1 MNDIADTA
9 PPETGAA
16 PTDRPVIRVSP
27 GRQKRVRA
35 GHPWVFSNEIE
46 MTPEAKALP
55 RGTVVDVVD
64 AAGSAIGTAI
74 FNPNTLISARLLTS
88 HSFADIDADWLAAKI
103 VRAAALRD
111 RLYDRPFYRLVHAE
125 ADGLP
130 GLIVDRYGDACVVQ
144 INTAGMELLVAD
156 IVAALQQAIA
166 PTGIVLQRDSAARHL
181 EGLPDAA
188 PEIVGSVPSPAH
200 LTENGVG
207 FLADLSEGQ
216 KTGWFYDH
224 RENRARI
231 AALSGGRRVADVYS
245 YLGGFGLQAAAAGA
259 SDVVCI
265 DRSEPALDL
274 AAQAA
279 KAAGLGDIARFEK
292 SEAFAALEALSDA
305 KEKFGVVIADPPAFV
320 KSKKDL
326 KPGARGYRKLTRMAA
341 KIVEHEGILCVASCS
356 HHMPMDVYAEQVRR
370 GVHDAGRT
378 GRILHIDGAGPDHPV
393 HPHLPESAYL
403 KCLLLQLD

>member
-1 MNDIADTA
+1 MTDMTEATS
-9 PPETGAA
+9 PEAGA
-16 PTDRPVIRVSP
+16 RPVISISP

-35 GHPWVFSNEIE
+35 GHPWVFSNEIK
-46 MTPEAKALP
+46 MTPEVKALTP
-55 RGTVVDVVD
+55 GTAIDVVD
-64 AAGSAIGTAI
+64 AAGSAVGTAI
-74 FNPNTLISARLLTS
+74 FNPHTLIAARLMTS

-103 VRAAALRD
+103 TRAAALRD

-130 GLIVDRYGDACVVQ
+130 GLIVDRYDECCVVQ
-144 INTAGMELLVAD
+144 LNTAGMELLAAD
-156 IVAALQQAIA
+156 IVTALQQTVA
-166 PTGIVLQRDSAARHL
+166 PAGIVLQRDSAARHL
-181 EGLPDAA
+181 EGLPAVA
-188 PEIVGSVPSPAH
+188 PEVIGAVPGPAP
-200 LTENGVG
+200 LSENGVG

-224 RENRARI
+224 RENRARV
-231 AALSGGRRVADVYS
+231 AALSRGQRVADVYS

-279 KAAGLGDIARFEK
+279 AAAGFGDTCRFEK
-292 SEAFAALEALSDA
+292 SEAFAALEALSSA
-305 KEKFGVVIADPPAFV
+305 REKFGVVIADPPAFV

-326 KPGARGYRKLTRMAA
+326 KPGARGYRKLTRLAA
-341 KIVEHEGILCVASCS
+341 KIVAHEGILCVASCS
-356 HHMPMDVYAEQVRR
+356 HHMPMEMYAEQVRR
-370 GVHDAGRT
+370 GVHDAGRS
-378 GRILHIDGAGPDHPV
+378 GRILHVGGAGPDHPI

>member
-1 MNDIADTA
+1 MNDI
-9 PPETGAA
+9 PETTSPEAG
-16 PTDRPVIRVSP
+16 TRPVISILP

-35 GHPWVFSNEIE
+35 GHPWVFSNEIK
-46 MTPEAKALP
+46 MTPEEKALTP
-55 RGTVVDVVD
+55 GTVIDMVD
-64 AAGSAIGTAI
+64 AAGSAVGSAI
-74 FNPNTLISARLLTS
+74 FNPHTLICARLLTS

-103 VRAAALRD
+103 TLATTLRD
-111 RLYDRPFYRLVHAE
+111 RLFDKPFYRLVHAE

-130 GLIVDRYGDACVVQ
+130 GRYENTCVVQ
-144 INTAGMELLVAD
+144 LNTAGMELLAPE
-156 IVAALQQAIA
+156 IVSALQQSIA

-181 EGLPDAA
+181 EGLPTVA
-188 PEIVGSVPSPAH
+188 PEIIGNVPSPAP

-224 RENRARI
+224 RENRARV
-231 AALSGGRRVADVYS
+231 AALSKGQRVADVYS

-259 SDVVCI
+259 TDVVCI

-274 AAQAA
+274 ATQAA
-279 KAAGLGDIARFEK
+279 AAAGLSDICRFEK
-292 SEAFAALEALSDA
+292 SEAFAALEALSSA

-326 KPGARGYRKLTRMAA
+326 KPGARGYRKLTRLAA
-341 KIVEHEGILCVASCS
+341 KLVAHEGILCVASCS
-356 HHMPMDVYAEQVRR
+356 HHMPMDIYAEQVRR

-378 GRILHIDGAGPDHPV
+378 GRILHVGGAGPDHPA

>member
-1 MNDIADTA
+1 MTDMTEATS
-9 PPETGAA
+9 PEAGA
-16 PTDRPVIRVSP
+16 RPVISISP

-35 GHPWVFSNEIE
+35 GHPWVFSNEIK
-46 MTPEAKALP
+46 MTPEVKALTP
-55 RGTVVDVVD
+55 GTAIDVVD
-64 AAGSAIGTAI
+64 AAGSAVGTAI
-74 FNPNTLISARLLTS
+74 FNPHTLIAARLMTS

-103 VRAAALRD
+103 TRAAALRD

-130 GLIVDRYGDACVVQ
+130 GLIVDRYDECCVVQ
-144 INTAGMELLVAD
+144 LNTAGMELLAAD
-156 IVAALQQAIA
+156 IVAALQQTVA
-166 PTGIVLQRDSAARHL
+166 PAGIVLQRDSAARHL
-181 EGLPDAA
+181 EGLPTVA
-188 PEIVGSVPSPAH
+188 PEVIGAVPGPAP
-200 LTENGVG
+200 LSENGVG

-224 RENRARI
+224 RENRARV
-231 AALSGGRRVADVYS
+231 AALSRGQRVADVYS

-279 KAAGLGDIARFEK
+279 AAAGFGDTCRFEK
-292 SEAFAALEALSDA
+292 SEAFAALEALSSA
-305 KEKFGVVIADPPAFV
+305 REKFGVVIADPPAFV

-326 KPGARGYRKLTRMAA
+326 KPGARGYRKLTRLAA
-341 KIVEHEGILCVASCS
+341 KIVAHEGILCVASCS
-356 HHMPMDVYAEQVRR
+356 HHMPMEMYAEQVRR
-370 GVHDAGRT
+370 GVHDAGRS
-378 GRILHIDGAGPDHPV
+378 GRILHVGGAGPDHPI

>member
-1 MNDIADTA
+1 MNDIAETTS
-9 PPETGAA
+9 PEAGA
-16 PTDRPVIRVSP
+16 RPVISISP

-35 GHPWVFSNEIE
+35 GHPWVFSNEIK
-46 MTPEAKALP
+46 MTPEVKALTP
-55 RGTVVDVVD
+55 GTVIDVVD
-64 AAGSAIGTAI
+64 AAGSAVGTAI
-74 FNPNTLISARLLTS
+74 FNPHTLIAARLMTA
-88 HSFADIDADWLAAKI
+88 HSFADIDAGWLAAKI
-103 VRAAALRD
+103 TRAEALRD
-111 RLYDRPFYRLVHAE
+111 RLYDKPFYRLIHAE

-130 GLIVDRYGDACVVQ
+130 GLIVDRYDDACVVQ
-144 INTAGMELLVAD
+144 LNTAGMELLVAE
-156 IVAALQQAIA
+156 IVAALQQTIA
-166 PTGIVLQRDSAARHL
+166 PKGIVLQRDSAARHL
-181 EGLPDAA
+181 EGLPTVA
-188 PEIVGSVPSPAH
+188 PEIVGNVASPAP

-224 RENRARI
+224 RENRARV
-231 AALSGGRRVADVYS
+231 AALSKGQRVADVYS

-259 SDVVCI
+259 TEVVCI

-279 KAAGLGDIARFEK
+279 TAVGLGDICKFEK
-292 SEAFAALEALSDA
+292 SEAFAALEALSSA

-326 KPGARGYRKLTRMAA
+326 KPGARGYRKLTRLAA
-341 KIVEHEGILCVASCS
+341 KVVAHEGILCVASCS
-356 HHMPMDVYAEQVRR
+356 HHMPMEIYAEQVQR

-378 GRILHIDGAGPDHPV
+378 GRILHVGGAGPDHPA
-393 HPHLPESAYL
+393 HPNLPESAYL

>member
-1 MNDIADTA
+1 MNEI
-9 PPETGAA
+9 PETTSPEAG
-16 PTDRPVIRVSP
+16 TRPVISILP

-35 GHPWVFSNEIE
+35 GHPWVFSNEIK
-46 MTPEAKALP
+46 MTPEEKALTP
-55 RGTVVDVVD
+55 GTVIDMVD
-64 AAGSAIGTAI
+64 AAGSAVGSAI
-74 FNPNTLISARLLTS
+74 FNPHTLICARLLTS

-103 VRAAALRD
+103 TLATTLRD
-111 RLYDRPFYRLVHAE
+111 RLFDKPFYRLVHAE

-130 GLIVDRYGDACVVQ
+130 GLIIDRYENTCVVQ
-144 INTAGMELLVAD
+144 LNTAGMELLAPE
-156 IVAALQQAIA
+156 IVSALQQSIA

-181 EGLPDAA
+181 EALPTVA
-188 PEIVGSVPSPAH
+188 PEIIGNVPSPAP

-224 RENRARI
+224 RENRARV
-231 AALSGGRRVADVYS
+231 AAMSKGQRVADVYS

-259 SDVVCI
+259 TDVVCI

-274 AAQAA
+274 ATQAA
-279 KAAGLGDIARFEK
+279 AVAGLSDICRFEK
-292 SEAFAALEALSDA
+292 SEAFAALEALSSA

-326 KPGARGYRKLTRMAA
+326 KPGARGYRKLTRLAA
-341 KIVEHEGILCVASCS
+341 KLVAHEGMLCVASCS
-356 HHMPMDVYAEQVRR
+356 HHMPMDIYAEQVRC

-378 GRILHIDGAGPDHPV
+378 GRILHVGGAGPDHPA

>member
-1 MNDIADTA
+1 MTDMTEATS
-9 PPETGAA
+9 PEAGA
-16 PTDRPVIRVSP
+16 RPVISISP

-35 GHPWVFSNEIE
+35 GHPWVFSNEIK
-46 MTPEAKALP
+46 MTPEVKALTP
-55 RGTVVDVVD
+55 GTAIDVVD
-64 AAGSAIGTAI
+64 AAGSAVGTAI
-74 FNPNTLISARLLTS
+74 FNPHTLIAARLMTS

-103 VRAAALRD
+103 TRAAALRD

-130 GLIVDRYGDACVVQ
+130 GLIVDRYDECCVVQ
-144 INTAGMELLVAD
+144 LNTAGMELLAAD
-156 IVAALQQAIA
+156 IVAALQQTVA
-166 PTGIVLQRDSAARHL
+166 PAGIVLQRDSAARHL
-181 EGLPDAA
+181 EGLPTVA
-188 PEIVGSVPSPAH
+188 PEVIGAVPGPAP
-200 LTENGVG
+200 LSENGVG

-224 RENRARI
+224 RENRARV
-231 AALSGGRRVADVYS
+231 AALSRGQRVADVYS

-279 KAAGLGDIARFEK
+279 AAAGFGDTCRFEK
-292 SEAFAALEALSDA
+292 AEAFAALEALSSA
-305 KEKFGVVIADPPAFV
+305 REKFGVVIADPPAFV

-326 KPGARGYRKLTRMAA
+326 KPGARGYRKLTRLAA
-341 KIVEHEGILCVASCS
+341 KIVAHEGILCVASCS
-356 HHMPMDVYAEQVRR
+356 HHMPMEMYAEQVRR
-370 GVHDAGRT
+370 GVHDAGRS
-378 GRILHIDGAGPDHPV
+378 GRILHIGGAGPDHPV

>member
-1 MNDIADTA
+1 MNNIADATS
-9 PPETGAA
+9 PESGSDQAA
-16 PTDRPVIRVSP
+16 RPVIKVSP

-35 GHPWVFSNEIE
+35 GHPWIFSNEID

-55 RGTVVDVVD
+55 RGTVVDVID
-64 AAGSAIGTAI
+64 AAGSMIGTAI
-74 FNPNTLISARLLTS
+74 FNPNTLISARLLS
-88 HSFADIDADWLAAKI
+88 AHIRIDPDTAWLAGKI
-103 VRAAALRD
+103 ARAAALRD
-111 RLYDRPFYRLVHAE
+111 RLYDAPFYRLVHAE

-144 INTAGMELLVAD
+144 INTAGMELLAAE
-156 IVAALQQAIA
+156 IVAALHQTVA

-181 EGLPDAA
+181 EGLPDVA
-188 PEIVGSVPSPAH
+188 PEIIGTVASPAP

-224 RENRARI
+224 RENRARV
-231 AALSGGRRVADVYS
+231 AALSAGRRVADVYS

-259 SDVVCI
+259 ADVLCI
-265 DRSEPALDL
+265 DRSQPALDL

-279 KAAGLGDIARFEK
+279 AAAGLADICRFEK
-292 SEAFAALEALSDA
+292 SEAFAALEKLSDD
-305 KEKFGVVIADPPAFV
+305 KEKFGVVVIDPPAFV

-326 KPGARGYRKLTRMAA
+326 KPGARGYRKLTRLAA
-341 KIVEHEGILCVASCS
+341 KIVEHDGILCVASCS
-356 HHMPMDVYAEQVRR
+356 HHMELSLYSEQVRR
-370 GVHDAGRT
+370 GIHDAGRNAS
-378 GRILHIDGAGPDHPV
+378 ILHIDGAGPDHPV

-403 KCLLLQLD
+403 KCILMQLD